1 MSQVSVRQAAFLTG
15 KSRETINNATK
26 EGTLSFTHNSR
37 NHKVID
43 VAELTRVY
51 PLVKT
56 MEDLKDESESVRP
69 DTASPV
75 KPSGVESAVLQERV
89 ERLQA
94 EKELLEKERER
105 ERGHF
110 EATIDD
116 LRTNLEKAQENHG
129 KAMLLLTDQR
139 QGSGSRGLEHDEKIK
154 ALEQQVKKMRIRTH
168 RVHKALEAEK
178 NKTLWQRLFG
188 GGGASAPTTEA
199 KL

>member
-43 VAELTRVY
+43 VAELARVY

-56 MEDLKDESESVRP
+56 MDDLKEESESVQL
-69 DTASPV
+69 DTTGPV
-75 KPSGVESAVLQERV
+75 KTSGADAAVLQERV
-89 ERLQA
+89 ERLNA
-94 EKELLEKERER
+94 EKDSLEKERER
-105 ERGHF
+105 ERGQL
-110 EATIDD
+110 EAVIED

-139 QGSGSRGLEHDEKIK
+139 DKGGSRGLEQDEALRALREEIERVKRQNLRLYRAMK
-154 ALEQQVKKMRIRTH
+154 AER
-168 RVHKALEAEK
+168 
-178 NKTLWQRLFG
+178 NKSFWERLLG
-188 GGGASAPTTEA
+188 GGGSAPSDKA
-199 KL
+199 KA